1 MVAWLCSTAAGHR
14 LLRVSRDKA
23 ADPRL
28 HHQRRQR
35 VLDALGEGL
44 LLLPTAPLAL
54 RNGDVHHEFRPGSD
68 FHYLTGF
75 PEPEA
80 LLAAWRTKDG
90 KHRTVLFVRP
100 RDKEREIWDGHR
112 SGTEGALRE
121 FGVDQAHSWG
131 ELWQTLPALVAAHER
146 LFVRLGANSRFDQKL
161 MELFAN
167 NAMKHRKAQAP
178 MHPIL
183 QDPTPAIAACRLRK
197 DAAEVALMRR
207 AAAITA
213 AGHCAAMRF
222 AATGRYEYEVQAQLE
237 LTFRAQGSVRNGY
250 QSIVASGPNACILHY
265 HENDRRM
272 RSGELLLIDAGAESG
287 GYTGDVTRTFPVSGK
302 FSASQRRVYQVV
314 LRAQLAGIRAACTGA
329 RFDAPHKAC
338 IRELTKG
345 LVQLGVLKG
354 SVAQLIKQNQFRP
367 FYMHGTSH
375 WLGRDVHDCGAYN
388 DQGGVPI
395 QLAPGMILTVEP
407 GLYFAPRDRRVPKEL
422 RGIGIRI
429 EDDVYITTR
438 GNEVLTAA
446 APKSIV
452 EIERLMALR

>member
-1 MVAWLCSTAAGHR
+1 MLMTEPAALTEEELVDAVGELINMIGGNIKTELFQKTPLFDISIPSVYLGEDLQRRTVSNDLCFLVPFSYGGEEFSVEFLMITRRRAARACSRRCWPPGPESCLVAWLCSTAAGHR

-28 HHQRRQR
+28 HYQRRQR

-222 AATGRYEYEVQAQLE
+222 AATGRYEYEVQAQRVDVS
-237 LTFRAQGSVRNGY
+237 RAG
-250 QSIVASGPNACILHY
+250 
-265 HENDRRM
+265 
-272 RSGELLLIDAGAESG
+272 
-287 GYTGDVTRTFPVSGK
+287 
-302 FSASQRRVYQVV
+302 
-314 LRAQLAGIRAACTGA
+314 
-329 RFDAPHKAC
+329 
-338 IRELTKG
+338 
-345 LVQLGVLKG
+345 
-354 SVAQLIKQNQFRP
+354 
-367 FYMHGTSH
+367 
-375 WLGRDVHDCGAYN
+375 
-388 DQGGVPI
+388 
-395 QLAPGMILTVEP
+395 
-407 GLYFAPRDRRVPKEL
+407 
-422 RGIGIRI
+422 
-429 EDDVYITTR
+429 
-438 GNEVLTAA
+438 
-446 APKSIV
+446 
-452 EIERLMALR
+452 